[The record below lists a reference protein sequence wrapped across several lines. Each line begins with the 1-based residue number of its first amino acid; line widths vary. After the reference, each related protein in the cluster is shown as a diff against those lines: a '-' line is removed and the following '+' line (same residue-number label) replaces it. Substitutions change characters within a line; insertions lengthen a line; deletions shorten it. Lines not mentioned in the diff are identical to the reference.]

1 LFAIGENLPTG
12 EMLNRLAVAIH
23 LILEYFFCSMRVGM
37 LARRLLCK
45 RQSGLGRVST
55 RRRSHLA
62 FRQSSPRAYSGDK
75 LSVEGTMQPIRAGNP
90 FAIKLAFAMLVVVLT
105 FIALLNAQVIATHG
119 NVSPINLT
127 EGVPLFVEH

>member
-1 LFAIGENLPTG
+1 
-12 EMLNRLAVAIH
+12 
-23 LILEYFFCSMRVGM
+23 
-37 LARRLLCK
+37 
-45 RQSGLGRVST
+45 
-55 RRRSHLA
+55 
-62 FRQSSPRAYSGDK
+62 
-75 LSVEGTMQPIRAGNP
+75 MQPIRADNP